1 MLMMF
6 LLVKGFLFVPAL
18 MKKAFWIFYE
28 LWNEKMLKKL
38 CSAENFDNLLKLL
51 A

>member
-18 MKKAFWIFYE
+18 MKKANFYE